1 MKILEIKNLSKQ
13 FGDYKAVNNINLVVN
28 QGDIY
33 GLLGPNGAGKSTTI
47 NMICG
52 LISPTSGEILILNEK
67 ISKNSKKLKKQ
78 IGIVPQEIAI
88 YEDLTALENVM
99 FFGSIYGLKGR
110 KLKEKAMDALEF
122 VGLADKSKV
131 FPSKYSGGMKR
142 RLNIACALVHEPKIV
157 IMDEP
162 TVGIDPQSRNH
173 ILESIKTLNDKGT
186 TIIYTSHYME
196 EIEAICTK
204 ISIMD
209 NGNVIAEGTKDQL
222 KSNFKNINRLILEIG
237 NNNSI
242 DINKLKEIEGVE
254 EVKLNNNMLEI
265 SNKMESNNLDEILIT
280 LISNKVSI
288 KSIEKTNVDLE
299 TVFLNLT
306 GKKLRD

>member
-1 MKILEIKNLSKQ
+1 MNVLEIKNLSKK
-13 FGDYKAVNNINLVVN
+13 FDNYKAVDNINLEVN
-28 QGDIY
+28 KGEVY

-47 NMICG
+47 NMISG
-52 LISPTSGEILILNEK
+52 LLSPTSGEIFILNKK
-67 ISKNSKKLKKQ
+67 INKHSKALKKQ

-99 FFGSIYGLKGR
+99 FFGSIYGLKG
-110 KLKEKAMDALEF
+110 KTLKEKAMNALEF
-122 VGLADKSKV
+122 VGLADKSKT

-173 ILESIKTLNDKGT
+173 ILESIKTLNKKGT

-196 EIEAICTK
+196 EVEAICTK

-209 NGNVIAEGTKDQL
+209 NGKIIAEGTKDEL
-222 KSNFKNINRLILEIG
+222 KSNFKNINKLILKIE
-237 NNNSI
+237 NTTSM
-242 DINKLKEIEGVE
+242 DMNKLKEIDGVE
-254 EVKLNNNMLEI
+254 KVELNNNILEI
-265 SNKMESNNLDEILIT
+265 SNKIESNSLDEILMT
-280 LISNKVSI
+280 LINNKVSI
-288 KSIEKTNVDLE
+288 RSIEKTNVDLE